1 MFVVNEQVFSS
12 INKTPHVAKS
22 AIKDVE
28 FFIKT
33 TNHQFQSG
41 IFENFDKATDR
52 IKTDIEGKRE
62 RESLEM
68 KIR

>member
-12 INKTPHVAKS
+12 INRSPHVAKS

-28 FFIKT
+28 YFIKS
-33 TNHQFQSG
+33 TNHDLQSE

-52 IKTDIEGKRE
+52 IKTDIEGKQE
-62 RESLEM
+62 FGGGKL
-68 KIR
+68 